1 MIEPLDLTLLRSFVT
16 VVDCGSIRLA
26 AGRVG
31 RSQSAVSMQ
40 IRRLEE
46 MIGRPLFHR
55 EGRTLRL
62 NPAGEELLLHARRLL
77 RLSDEA
83 LTSLQTPESAG
94 VIRFGVPEDYAAFLL
109 APVLARF
116 AQDHPLT
123 EIALTFDSSSDL
135 LPLLEDG
142 QLDLALVTR
151 EPRQPFAV
159 LRREPLVWA
168 AAPEHEAWRH
178 DPLPLALSEAG
189 DISRRLALEALQ
201 GAERRYRVV
210 SSSKSLLG
218 QIAVAQAGLAVVAL
232 LAICVPP
239 SLARLGGPEGLP
251 TLPVLDLSLVHAPG
265 EPGRH
270 VAQLADFLRRE
281 LGGGRE

>member
-1 MIEPLDLTLLRSFVT
+1 MMIEPLDLTLLRSFVT

-26 AGRVG
+26 AARIG

-40 IRRLEE
+40 ISRLED
-46 MIGRPLFHR
+46 MIGRKLFHR

-62 NPAGEELLLHARRLL
+62 NPAGNELLLHARRLL

-83 LTSLQTPESAG
+83 LTQLQSPEAAG
-94 VIRFGVPEDYAAFLL
+94 VIRFGVPEDYAAYLL
-109 APVLARF
+109 APLLARF

-123 EIALTFDSSSDL
+123 EIALTFDSSSGL
-135 LPLLEDG
+135 LPLLDDG

-151 EPRQPFAV
+151 EPRQNFAV
-159 LRREPLVWA
+159 LRREALVWA
-168 AAPEHEAWRH
+168 AAPEHEAWRRN
-178 DPLPLALSEAG
+178 PLPLALSEAG

-201 GAERRYRVV
+201 GSDRPYRVV

-232 LAICVPP
+232 LAICVPAD
-239 SLARLGGPEGLP
+239 LMRLGDAEGLP
-251 TLPVLDLSLVHAPG
+251 MLPMLDLSLVHAPG
-265 EPGRH
+265 EPTRP
-270 VAQLADFLRRE
+270 ARQLAEFLGRE
-281 LGGGRE
+281 LGGGE